1 MSVKKQRKRSGKRK
15 KASPLKR
22 KSFRAPRT
30 SKELFA
36 LPRPIQEQLN
46 RAVQVP
52 NEMRSNDLSF
62 QQASRKH
69 GITPNLAFRLA
80 GSAFTKNRA
89 GKIAV
94 KRTDRLLRVLLIPG
108 PKGLRE
114 IVVRGPREASK
125 AAEYSSALDIYLS
138 RGDASALKRLKYKT
152 LLDERGKRVRLLTN
166 LDELT
171 QQASAGVLRFDSLYG
186 RTT

>member
-1 MSVKKQRKRSGKRK
+1 MKRKIKLRSPAKRKIKIRRTRKRF
-15 KASPLKR
+15 L
-22 KSFRAPRT
+22 APRT
-30 SKELFA
+30 AKELFA

-52 NEMRSNDLSF
+52 NEMRSNALSF
-62 QQASRKH
+62 QQASQKH
-69 GITPNLAFRLA
+69 GISPKVVLRLA

-89 GKIAV
+89 GRIVV
-94 KRTDRLLRVLLIPG
+94 KRSDRLLRVILIPG
-108 PKGLRE
+108 SKGLRE

-125 AAEYSSALDIYLS
+125 AAEYSSALHTYLS
-138 RGDASALKRLKYKT
+138 RGDASALQKLKFKT
-152 LLDERGKRVRLLTN
+152 LIDERGKRVRLLTN

-171 QQASAGVLRFDSLYG
+171 RQASAGVLRFDSLYG